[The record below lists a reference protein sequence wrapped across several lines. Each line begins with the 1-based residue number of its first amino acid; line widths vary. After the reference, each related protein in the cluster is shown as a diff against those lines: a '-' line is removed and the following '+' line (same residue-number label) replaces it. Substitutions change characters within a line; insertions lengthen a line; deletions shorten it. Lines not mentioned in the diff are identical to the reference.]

1 MEEERVESSEETTD
15 GRAEHAFEQLFRDGR
30 TNALIA
36 WVLVVTLWLVLAES
50 VLDFD
55 LIWIAFVAV
64 TSVVVLLPPA
74 TYRDWRVMLP
84 WELLVLATL
93 PITVRALFGGELGTF
108 AYYLSVA
115 ALALLITVELHLFT
129 SLRVTHW
136 FAVAFVVMTTLAA
149 AAAWAVVRW
158 LFDRHLGTEF
168 LLQPGVSQDAANAA
182 LMVEFLWVTLAG
194 LAAGVLFDAYFRRR
208 DRQLRRAIGRMV
220 R

>member
-1 MEEERVESSEETTD
+1 MESGEETTA
-15 GRAEHAFEQLFRDGR
+15 GRAEHAFERLFRDGR

-36 WVLVVTLWLVLAES
+36 WMLVVALWLVLAES
-50 VLDFD
+50 VLYFD
-55 LIWIAFVAV
+55 PIWIAFVAV
-64 TSVVVLLPPA
+64 TAVVVLLPPA
-74 TYRDWRVMLP
+74 AYRDWRVMLP

-115 ALALLITVELHLFT
+115 ALALLITVELHMFT

-158 LFDRHLGTEF
+158 LFDRYLETEF
-168 LLQPGVSQDAANAA
+168 LLEPGTSQDAANAA

-208 DRQLRRAIGRMV
+208 DRQLRRALGRMV